1 MCHCESA
8 QLHISQE
15 LSHAVSVADAYAQ
28 ISVAF
33 LCEDLIFL
41 LLRTGSTFLDFI
53 NSQFHTRTAP
63 RTQSRLRTEKTFQT
77 LHSVA

>member
-8 QLHISQE
+8 QLHIS

-53 NSQFHTRTAP
+53 NSQFHT
-63 RTQSRLRTEKTFQT
+63 
-77 LHSVA
+77 